1 MIKAEMGVLKMT
13 TGEKLQKLRKSNNIT
28 QEQLSEILNVSRQSI
43 SKWEGDL
50 AFPET
55 DKLIALAKIYNCS
68 VDYLLNIE
76 NNQNS
81 LTNDKQTIEKKAY
94 NTSKLPFLIA
104 CSFMIILSFVLF
116 ALDWV
121 SVFDAES
128 SKYIDFSFYKIVFA
142 TSGSRNYLAIVGA
155 FLFVN
160 NFVILGLCIAYFIVD
175 KLILSIFLRIFSIIQ
190 MLLIFIFKDWATLT
204 IIAVTLGG
212 CHVALAMQLVL
223 TLLSFILLFATKEF
237 KSIKTTSVMRKN
249 IFAFSTIGVSI
260 LFFLTSAIPVF
271 YYPGSGPVYISGEVY
286 YKAGFF
292 TSLFSF
298 LMSNSYTPL
307 VIYFSIVCV
316 VVLSSFVL
324 GLVYCFKPN
333 KPLKTV
339 NLVLNCIATVL
350 FLFTTIFYT
359 PAHGET
365 LCKTFII
372 MMSLLQIT
380 LIVVQ
385 ARIMHL
391 DKKELKEKQ

>member
-1 MIKAEMGVLKMT
+1 MT

-81 LTNDKQTIEKKAY
+81 LTNDKQAIEKKAY

-104 CSFMIILSFVLF
+104 CSFMILLSFVLF

-121 SVFDAES
+121 SVFDSES
-128 SKYIDFSFYKIVFA
+128 SKYIDFSFYRIVFA

-160 NFVILGLCIAYFIVD
+160 NFVILGLSIAYFIVD
-175 KLILSIFLRIFSIIQ
+175 KLILSIFLRIFNIIQ
-190 MLLIFIFKDWATLT
+190 LLLIFIFKDWATLP

-271 YYPGSGPVYISGEVY
+271 YYPGYGSAYISGR
-286 YKAGFF
+286 ASFF

-307 VIYFSIVCV
+307 VVYFLIVCV

-324 GLVYCFKPN
+324 GIVYCFKPN

-339 NLVLNCIATVL
+339 NLVLNCIATAL
-350 FLFTTIFYT
+350 FLFTAIFYT

-372 MMSLLQIT
+372 MMSLLQIA